1 MLAIIRH
8 IEYLLRRNDCVVL
21 PNFGAFIVHE
31 ENAVLTE
38 AGTIIPPVKQIAFNG
53 AITHNDG
60 MLATSLMR
68 KNQISYDKAISIITE
83 EVSAL
88 KAQLS
93 EFGEMDFG
101 NLGRFKEVDSVITFE
116 PSALNNF
123 FGDYY
128 GLTLLNLTKPMQEE
142 QSVDTVEHNAEKSK
156 RNDIIYIPI
165 NKNIFRVVATVAI
178 LIVLSFVLSTPIVVE
193 NTPDTAAIVPTVT
206 ISKSNIDPVVTE
218 VEKKETIEEKT
229 VEETVEPV
237 GQKKY
242 HLIVASFRTERQAKK
257 FIEESSL
264 DNLVMME
271 KYGNFYKVSS
281 ASSDS
286 FDDMEKEREKLLA
299 NNIDSWIFRAD

>member
-21 PNFGAFIVHE
+21 PNFGAFIVHK

-68 KNQISYDKAISIITE
+68 KNQISYDKAISIIAE

-101 NLGRFKEVDSVITFE
+101 NLGRFKEADSVITFE

-142 QSVDTVEHNAEKSK
+142 QSVDVVEHNAEKSK

-229 VEETVEPV
+229 VEETVEPE

-264 DNLVMME
+264 ENLVMME

-281 ASSDS
+281 VSSDS
-286 FDDMEKEREKLLA
+286 FDDVEKEHEKLLA
-299 NNIDSWIFRAD
+299 NNIDSWIFRAE

>member
-21 PNFGAFIVHE
+21 PNFGAFIVHK

-68 KNQISYDKAISIITE
+68 KNQISYDKAISIIAE

-101 NLGRFKEVDSVITFE
+101 NLGRFKEADSVITFE

-142 QSVDTVEHNAEKSK
+142 QSVDAVEHNAEKSK

-193 NTPDTAAIVPTVT
+193 NTPDTAAIVPTVN
-206 ISKSNIDPVVTE
+206 ISKSNIDPVVNE

-229 VEETVEPV
+229 VEETVEPE

-264 DNLVMME
+264 ENLVMME

-281 ASSDS
+281 VSSDS
-286 FDDMEKEREKLLA
+286 FDDVEKEREKLLA
-299 NNIDSWIFRAD
+299 NNIDSWIFRAE

>member
-1 MLAIIRH
+1 
-8 IEYLLRRNDCVVL
+8 
-21 PNFGAFIVHE
+21 
-31 ENAVLTE
+31 
-38 AGTIIPPVKQIAFNG
+38 
-53 AITHNDG
+53 
-60 MLATSLMR
+60 MR
-68 KNQISYDKAISIITE
+68 KNQISYDKAISIIAE

-101 NLGRFKEVDSVITFE
+101 NLGRFKEADSVITFE

-128 GLTLLNLTKPMQEE
+128 GLTLVNLTKPMQEE
-142 QSVDTVEHNAEKSK
+142 QSVDAVEHNAEKSK
-156 RNDIIYIPI
+156 RNDNIYIPI
-165 NKNIFRVVATVAI
+165 NKNLFRVVATVAI

-218 VEKKETIEEKT
+218 VEIKETIEEKT
-229 VEETVEPV
+229 VEETVEPE
-237 GQKKY
+237 GQKKI

-257 FIEESSL
+257 FIEESNL
-264 DNLVMME
+264 ENLVMME

-281 ASSDS
+281 VSSDS
-286 FDDMEKEREKLLA
+286 FDDVEKEREKLLA
-299 NNIDSWIFRAD
+299 NNIDSWIFRAE

>member
-21 PNFGAFIVHE
+21 PNFGAFIVHK

-53 AITHNDG
+53 AITYNDG

-68 KNQISYDKAISIITE
+68 KNQISYDKAISIIAE

-101 NLGRFKEVDSVITFE
+101 NLGRFKEADSVITFE

-142 QSVDTVEHNAEKSK
+142 QSVDAVEHNEEKSK
-156 RNDIIYIPI
+156 RNDTIYIPI

-193 NTPDTAAIVPTVT
+193 NTPDTAAIVPTVN
-206 ISKSNIDPVVTE
+206 ISKSNIDPVVNE

-229 VEETVEPV
+229 VEETVEPE

-257 FIEESSL
+257 FIEESNL
-264 DNLVMME
+264 ENLVMME

-281 ASSDS
+281 VSSDS
-286 FDDMEKEREKLLA
+286 FDDVEKEREKLLA
-299 NNIDSWIFRAD
+299 NNIDSWIFRAE